1 MAEKKGFHVGR
12 KFVAFILCLITF
24 IIMGV
29 IGKGEGMAPYIVGL
43 FVAYTTGNVAQK
55 ATAKPEDIVT
65 VKQQN
70 VTVEADK

>member
-1 MAEKKGFHVGR
+1 MAEKKGFHIGR

-55 ATAKPEDIVT
+55 ATAKDQT
-65 VKQQN
+65 
-70 VTVEADK
+70 TVEADK